1 MKGKNAAAVS
11 SVGGEEEGSE
21 DDSGYSDDA
30 AAITKPGRG
39 QPVLVA
45 GKIETRL
52 RVAEN
57 SVCEIAV
64 VHDIPPSPP
73 VSRAKRR
80 Q

>member
-1 MKGKNAAAVS
+1 METDRIR
-11 SVGGEEEGSE
+11 GEEESSSEDE

-52 RVAEN
+52 RVAES
-57 SVCEIAV
+57 SVCM
-64 VHDIPPSPP
+64 
-73 VSRAKRR
+73 
-80 Q
+80 